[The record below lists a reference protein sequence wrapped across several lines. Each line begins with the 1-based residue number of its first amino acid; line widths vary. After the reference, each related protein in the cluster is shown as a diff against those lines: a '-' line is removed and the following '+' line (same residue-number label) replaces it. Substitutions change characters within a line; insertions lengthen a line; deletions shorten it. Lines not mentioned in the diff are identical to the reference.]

1 LIKNPVDLGSNAPF
15 PAYPSHMTS
24 FYSKNSILVRGLA
37 TVSLLVAV
45 TASGF
50 SAAQATTLKGATV
63 VKGSA
68 SAAKIGG
75 TCSTAGATTTVAG
88 KSLTCTKA
96 LSGKLV
102 WSASTNAAPSLGGG
116 PNGGHDGGHDGG
128 PGANPAFAA
137 AMAKY
142 TACLKA
148 QGVTLPAFGGRRGF
162 GGADDNNSAANRQKS
177 ASPAPRPTLSAKQ
190 QAAMTK
196 CASLRPAFGRGF
208 GGRGGGAG
216 GMGAAGAGGFG
227 GVANTPA
234 NVAAYIACLNTNG
247 VNIAALSDLQGLD
260 RQSPKIAAALA
271 ACRSKRVAQTPGN

>member
-1 LIKNPVDLGSNAPF
+1 
-15 PAYPSHMTS
+15 MTS

-50 SAAQATTLKGATV
+50 SAAQATTLKGATA

-68 SAAKIGG
+68 TAAKIGG
-75 TCSTAGATTTVAG
+75 ACSTAGATTTVAG
-88 KSLTCTKA
+88 KSLACTKA

-102 WSASTNAAPSLGGG
+102 WAASTSAAPSLGGG
-116 PNGGHDGGHDGG
+116 PNGGHDGG
-128 PGANPAFAA
+128 PAANPAFAA

-162 GGADDNNSAANRQKS
+162 GGPDDNNPANNGQNG

-196 CASLRPAFGRGF
+196 CASLRPAFGRGGF
-208 GGRGGGAG
+208 GRGGMGGSGMGGSGMGGFGAG
-216 GMGAAGAGGFG
+216 G

-247 VNIAALSDLQGLD
+247 VNVSALSDLQGLD

-271 ACRSKRVAQTPGN
+271 ACRAKRVAQAPGN

>member
-1 LIKNPVDLGSNAPF
+1 MIHWYFLSLKYVFTIHPEPR
-15 PAYPSHMTS
+15 Y
-24 FYSKNSILVRGLA
+24 
-37 TVSLLVAV
+37 LLVAV

-50 SAAQATTLKGATV
+50 SAAQATTLKGATA

-68 SAAKIGG
+68 TAAKIGG
-75 TCSTAGATTTVAG
+75 ACSTAGATTTVAG
-88 KSLTCTKA
+88 KSLTCSKA
-96 LSGKLV
+96 LNGKLV
-102 WSASTNAAPSLGGG
+102 WGASTSGAPSLGGG
-116 PNGGHDGGHDGG
+116 PNGG
-128 PGANPAFAA
+128 PAANPAFAA

-148 QGVTLPAFGGRRGF
+148 QGVSLPAFGGRRGF
-162 GGADDNNSAANRQKS
+162 GGPDDNNSASNGQNI

-196 CASLRPAFGRGF
+196 CASLRPAFGRGGF
-208 GGRGGGAG
+208 GRGGMGGSGMGGSGMGGFGAG
-216 GMGAAGAGGFG
+216 G

-247 VNIAALSDLQGLD
+247 VNVSALSDLQGLD

-271 ACRSKRVAQTPGN
+271 ACRAKRVVQAPGN

>member
-1 LIKNPVDLGSNAPF
+1 MKM
-15 PAYPSHMTS
+15 MTS
-24 FYSKNSILVRGLA
+24 SASRIIGGLTA
-37 TVSLLVAV
+37 VALLGALSLAGSS
-45 TASGF
+45 TASASTPAKLG
-50 SAAQATTLKGATV
+50 GPCTV
-63 VKGSA
+63 
-68 SAAKIGG
+68 
-75 TCSTAGATTTVAG
+75 AGATTKVAG
-88 KSLTCTKA
+88 KSLTCSKA
-96 LSGKLV
+96 LSGKLA

-116 PNGGHDGGHDGG
+116 PNGG
-128 PGANPAFAA
+128 PNANPAFAA

-162 GGADDNNSAANRQKS
+162 GGPDDNNSAANGQRNT
-177 ASPAPRPTLSAKQ
+177 SPAPRPTLSAKQ

-208 GGRGGGAG
+208 GGGGAAGAG

>member
-1 LIKNPVDLGSNAPF
+1 
-15 PAYPSHMTS
+15 MTS
-24 FYSKNSILVRGLA
+24 FYSKNSILVRGLT

-50 SAAQATTLKGATV
+50 STAQATTFKGAAA

-68 SAAKIGG
+68 AAAKIGG
-75 TCSTAGATTTVAG
+75 ACSTARATTTVAG
-88 KSLTCTKA
+88 KSLTCSKA
-96 LSGKLV
+96 LNGKLV
-102 WSASTNAAPSLGGG
+102 WGASTSAAPSLGGG
-116 PNGGHDGGHDGG
+116 PNGG
-128 PGANPAFAA
+128 PAANPAFAA

-142 TACLKA
+142 TSCLKA

-162 GGADDNNSAANRQKS
+162 GGPDDNNSASNGQNI

-196 CASLRPAFGRGF
+196 CASLRPAFGRGGF
-208 GGRGGGAG
+208 GRGGMGGSGMGGSGMGGFGAG
-216 GMGAAGAGGFG
+216 G

-247 VNIAALSDLQGLD
+247 VNVSALSDLQGLD

-271 ACRSKRVAQTPGN
+271 ACRAKRVAQAPGN

>member
-1 LIKNPVDLGSNAPF
+1 
-15 PAYPSHMTS
+15 MTS
-24 FYSKNSILVRGLA
+24 FYSKNSILVRGLTSVA
-37 TVSLLVAV
+37 LLVAV
-45 TASGF
+45 SASGF
-50 SAAQATTLKGATV
+50 SPAQATTLKGASA

-68 SAAKIGG
+68 TAAKIGG

-96 LSGKLV
+96 LSGKLA
-102 WSASTNAAPSLGGG
+102 WSASTVAAPSLGGG
-116 PNGGHDGGHDGG
+116 PNGG
-128 PGANPAFAA
+128 PAANPALAA

-162 GGADDNNSAANRQKS
+162 GGPDGNNSAKNGQS
-177 ASPAPRPTLSAKQ
+177 GASPAPRPTLSAKQ
-190 QAAMTK
+190 QAAMAK
-196 CASLRPAFGRGF
+196 CASLRPAFGRGGF
-208 GGRGGGAG
+208 GRGGMGGAG
-216 GMGAAGAGGFG
+216 MGGAGMGGFGAGG

-247 VNIAALSDLQGLD
+247 VNISALSDLQGLD

-271 ACRSKRVAQTPGN
+271 ACRAKRVAQAPGN